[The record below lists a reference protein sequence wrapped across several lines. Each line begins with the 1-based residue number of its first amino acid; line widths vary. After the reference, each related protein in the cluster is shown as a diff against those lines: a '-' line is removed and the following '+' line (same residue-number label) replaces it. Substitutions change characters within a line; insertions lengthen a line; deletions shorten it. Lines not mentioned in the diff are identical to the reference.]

1 MSCILDKVTGFL
13 GGSCMSEN
21 LKTWGKCAN
30 LFFNLRQLFFAKRKQ
45 YRYNF
50 CVLRFWRK
58 VKVMHIALIYDIM
71 SSMNPF
77 HWFIVNKL
85 QNYLFR
91 FKMRQT
97 RLYMKITYIQVVLSL
112 IIKSHIYQ
120 SKYHLLFNQY
130 GDEQNKFSSNNVR
143 TI

>member
-1 MSCILDKVTGFL
+1 
-13 GGSCMSEN
+13 
-21 LKTWGKCAN
+21 
-30 LFFNLRQLFFAKRKQ
+30 
-45 YRYNF
+45 
-50 CVLRFWRK
+50 
-58 VKVMHIALIYDIM
+58 
-71 SSMNPF
+71 MNPF
-77 HWFIVNKL
+77 HWLIVNKL

-97 RLYMKITYIQVVLSL
+97 RLYMITYIQVVLAL

-120 SKYHLLFNQY
+120 SKYDLLFNQY

>member
-1 MSCILDKVTGFL
+1 
-13 GGSCMSEN
+13 MSEN
-21 LKTWGKCAN
+21 LKTWDKCAN
-30 LFFNLRQLFFAKRKQ
+30 LFFLTCVSYFLLNANNT
-45 YRYNF
+45 RYNF
-50 CVLRFWRK
+50 CVLHFWRK

-71 SSMNPF
+71 SSMNRF
-77 HWFIVNKL
+77 HWLIVNKL

-97 RLYMKITYIQVVLSL
+97 RLYIDAYADYVYPTSSFSYHQ
-112 IIKSHIYQ
+112 KSYIYQ
-120 SKYHLLFNQY
+120 SKYDLLFNQY

>member
-1 MSCILDKVTGFL
+1 MDKVTGFL

-21 LKTWGKCAN
+21 LKTWDKCAN
-30 LFFNLRQLFFAKRKQ
+30 LLFLTCVSYFLLNANNT
-45 YRYNF
+45 RYNF
-50 CVLRFWRK
+50 CVLPFWRK

-71 SSMNPF
+71 SSMKPF

-97 RLYMKITYIQVVLSL
+97 RLYMITYIQVVLAL

>member
-1 MSCILDKVTGFL
+1 MNIFVLHFGQSNRVFFL

-30 LFFNLRQLFFAKRKQ
+30 LFLTCVSYFLLNANNNW
-45 YRYNF
+45 YNF
-50 CVLRFWRK
+50 CVLPFWRK

-97 RLYMKITYIQVVLSL
+97 RLYIDAYADYVYPTSSFSYHQ
-112 IIKSHIYQ
+112 KSYLPKQISFIVQ
-120 SKYHLLFNQY
+120 PIWWWTK
-130 GDEQNKFSSNNVR
+130 
-143 TI
+143 

>member
-1 MSCILDKVTGFL
+1 MDKVTGFL

-21 LKTWGKCAN
+21 LKTWDKCAN
-30 LFFNLRQLFFAKRKQ
+30 LFFLTCVSYFLLNANNT
-45 YRYNF
+45 RYNF
-50 CVLRFWRK
+50 CVLPFWRK

-97 RLYMKITYIQVVLSL
+97 RLYKITYIQVVLSL

-120 SKYHLLFNQY
+120 SKYDLLFNQY